1 MGYDLYAGPLAMC
14 YAGDWNEYDDQEPF
28 DRNDLLNA
36 VCRWRDAV
44 TSGLPDGGIRWEEG
58 YGMPYYFG
66 TIGLDAF
73 GALMLRMACHITGE
87 SLPVTIP
94 SGWKFYE
101 SPVIEKAMTGDDA
114 RIPSALIA
122 QMWIPFGRIGMFQCP
137 GPTGDQINVSTTAT
151 LRKDLDTI
159 NAALWNTDGP
169 TIEGWSYEVPSG
181 EGELDTD
188 SLSRYAFSIFWK
200 ALAFAE
206 SHSQPIVVGH

>member
-14 YAGDWNEYDDQEPF
+14 YAGDWNEYDQQEPF
-28 DRNDLLNA
+28 DRDELLAA
-36 VCRWRDAV
+36 VCRWRD
-44 TSGLPDGGIRWEEG
+44 SINQGLPDGGVRWEEG
-58 YGMPYYFG
+58 YGRQYYYG
-66 TIGLDAF
+66 RVGLDAL
-73 GALMLRMACHITGE
+73 GALFLRVACHITGDQ
-87 SLPVTIP
+87 LPVTVT
-94 SGWKFYE
+94 SGWRFYE
-101 SPVIEKAMTGDDA
+101 DPIIEKAMTGSVSM
-114 RIPSALIA
+114 PSALIA

-159 NAALWNTDGP
+159 NAALWNADGP